1 MKVLVVEDEAKLR
14 SLVVKGLKAEGYA
27 VEEADNGT
35 DAQKRIAM
43 GSFDALV
50 LDIMIPGRDGLSL
63 LRLLRKQGD
72 HTPVVMMTA
81 RDTHEEKLEGLNAG
95 ADDYIVKPFYVD
107 ELVARLK
114 AIWRRTAGQGLSVLQ
129 VGELSVNLM
138 TREVM
143 RAGEV
148 IDLQAR
154 EFDLLVYLMRNPGRV
169 ISRVQLFEHVWDY
182 HFDPETNVVE
192 VYIGRLRRKVDAPFE
207 KKLIKT
213 VRGVGYCI
221 KEA

>member
-14 SLVVKGLKAEGYA
+14 SLVVKGLKAEGYT
-27 VEEADNGT
+27 VEEADNGS
-35 DAQKRIAM
+35 DARKRITM

-50 LDIMIPGRDGLSL
+50 MDIMIPGRDGLSL
-63 LRLLRKQGD
+63 LRLLRKEGN
-72 HTPVVMMTA
+72 HTPVIMVTA

-114 AIWRRTAGQGLSVLQ
+114 AIWRRTAGQGRSVLQ
-129 VGELSVNLM
+129 VGDLSANLM

-143 RAGEV
+143 RGSEV
-148 IDLQAR
+148 IELQAR
-154 EFDLLVYLMRNPGRV
+154 EFDLLVYLMRSPGRV

-182 HFDPETNVVE
+182 NFDPETNVVE
-192 VYIGRLRRKVDAPFE
+192 VYIGRLRRKIDTPFE
-207 KKLIKT
+207 SKLIQT